1 MHSQPIKKYVLRREV
16 GNKRLRHT
24 FSHHWSLSI
33 ARTQARLS
41 FVNVR
46 SVSVRPCLKT
56 RVRTVSYVAVNS
68 RRVWYQASCRAICM

>member
-1 MHSQPIKKYVLRREV
+1 MHSQPIKKYVLRREM
-16 GNKRLRHT
+16 GYKKRLQHT

-68 RRVWYQASCRAICM
+68 RRV